1 VSNSLVDPSAI
12 NSSFPLAGQN
22 NPSQGFR
29 DNFAAIKNALNRT
42 KVELTELRSLS
53 VLKSALPNTVLEN
66 DMSFTPLFRAQLQS
80 HSDKFYNHGTVS
92 TTVVLD
98 FFKGNFQKVTTA
110 GDLTV
115 ALSNFPIG
123 SQVGK
128 LILWVSTTAPNH
140 KIYVPVN
147 VTYGITNNFMVGN
160 AITFPTA
167 KDYLIEF
174 TSVDS
179 GVNFWITAIN
189 GLQEFASGGGASGA
203 TPSVQLPKATNSE
216 FGIVRPDGST
226 IIANEGVL
234 TVVGVMP
241 APSDQ
246 RLKSNISTISNAL
259 DAVDQLR
266 GVTYTMNGTAG
277 IGVIAQELEQVYP
290 ELVTET
296 ADGYRAVYYAN
307 MAGVFIECIKELRQE
322 ISQLKTEIAQLKN
335 LDK

>member
-1 VSNSLVDPSAI
+1 MSNSLVDPSAI

-29 DNFAAIKNALNRT
+29 DNFATIKNALNRT
-42 KVELTELRSLS
+42 KIELSELRSLS
-53 VLKSALPNTVLEN
+53 ILKSAIPSTVLNN
-66 DMSFTPLFRAQLQS
+66 DMNYTTLFRAQLQS
-80 HSDKFYNHGTVS
+80 HSDKFYDHGIVS
-92 TTVVLD
+92 TTLVLD

-110 GDLTV
+110 GDLTL

-123 SQVGK
+123 SQVGR
-128 LILWVSTTAPNH
+128 ITLWVSTTAPNH
-140 KIYVPVN
+140 RLYVPVN

-160 AITFPTA
+160 AITFPA
-167 KDYLIEF
+167 ENDYLIEF

-189 GLQEFASGGGASGA
+189 GLQEFAGSSGASGV
-203 TPSVQLPKATNSE
+203 TPTVEIPKATNSE

-246 RLKSNISTISNAL
+246 RLKSNISTINHAL
-259 DAVDQLR
+259 DSVEQLR
-266 GVTYTMNGTAG
+266 GVKYTMDGRPG

-307 MAGVFIECIKELRQE
+307 MAGIFIECIKELRSELARLQ
-322 ISQLKTEIAQLKN
+322 TEIEQLKN